1 MDLVSVIIPYYKKK
15 DFIIETVESVLNQSY
30 SKIEILIIYDDE
42 DKNDLFF
49 LKRKFQ
55 HEVKIKIYEN
65 DKNIGAGLSRNK
77 GINFSE
83 GKYIGFI
90 DADDLWDK
98 DKVFTQISYMK
109 EFNLNI
115 SHTSYKIIDENNQ
128 IKSSRIA
135 REFNNYKDLL
145 KSCDIG
151 LSTVM
156 LDKKII
162 SEKKKFPNLKTKE
175 DFVLWL
181 KILQSGI
188 TIGALKKDLSYWRKT
203 KNSLSSSII
212 QKLFDGYKVYRK
224 YMGYNQFKSFYLLM
238 CLSVNYL
245 KK

>member
-1 MDLVSVIIPYYKKK
+1 
-15 DFIIETVESVLNQSY
+15 
-30 SKIEILIIYDDE
+30 
-42 DKNDLFF
+42 
-49 LKRKFQ
+49 
-55 HEVKIKIYEN
+55 
-65 DKNIGAGLSRNK
+65 
-77 GINFSE
+77 
-83 GKYIGFI
+83 
-90 DADDLWDK
+90 
-98 DKVFTQISYMK
+98 MK
-109 EFNLNI
+109 EFNFKI
-115 SHTSYKIIDENNQ
+115 SHTSYKIINEKNQ
-128 IKSSRIA
+128 IETSRNA
-135 REFNNYKDLL
+135 KEFYNFKDLL

-188 TIGALKKDLSYWRKT
+188 SIGAIKEDLSCWRKT
-203 KNSLSSSII
+203 KNSLSTSII

-224 YMGYNQFKSFYLLM
+224 YMGYNQLKSIYLLV